1 MQNSEKKYKILTI
14 TYMLQYQSV
23 NFFNKKYKQIR
34 FIEPIKIN
42 MIYIYHINIYA
53 LKLHSTIVA
62 LATKLFPTWI
72 LV

>member
-1 MQNSEKKYKILTI
+1 
-14 TYMLQYQSV
+14 MLQCQLSV

-34 FIEPIKIN
+34 FIEPIN
-42 MIYIYHINIYA
+42 MMYIYHINIYA

>member
-1 MQNSEKKYKILTI
+1 
-14 TYMLQYQSV
+14 MLQYQLSV

-34 FIEPIKIN
+34 FIEPIN